1 MDAVSK
7 IYLHAEKVYAN
18 GHTIVGLA
26 FVYRGVV
33 VPCAIRLWASK
44 AYCEK
49 SKKSNNKHEHV
60 EFKTL
65 TELAGE
71 MIETINVKNVIVL
84 FDKFYLCD
92 TVVKSCENKGF
103 TYIGA
108 VKENR
113 NFFPDGRPKDKRKVS
128 EYAKN
133 ALHRAGRWVSIP
145 GSRKE
150 HCVAERV
157 GTMAKLGRIKLAMSR
172 RRGEKSRLVVATNNL
187 KLRAKSLIEHY
198 RNRWQ
203 IEILFKMS
211 KQHLGLGDYQFLRYT
226 AVERYLHLVMI
237 SHQFLTHLA
246 RDCSGA
252 KEQRKGRD
260 ALRLIR
266 VERMQGILQ
275 IC

>member
-33 VPCAIRLWASK
+33 VPCVIRLWASK

-49 SKKSNNKHEHV
+49 SKKSTNTHEHV

-65 TELAGE
+65 TEFAAE

-92 TVVKSCENKGF
+92 TIVKSCKNKGF

-113 NFFPDGRPKDKRKVS
+113 NVFPDGRPKD
-128 EYAKN
+128 
-133 ALHRAGRWVSIP
+133 
-145 GSRKE
+145 
-150 HCVAERV
+150 
-157 GTMAKLGRIKLAMSR
+157 
-172 RRGEKSRLVVATNNL
+172 
-187 KLRAKSLIEHY
+187 
-198 RNRWQ
+198 
-203 IEILFKMS
+203 
-211 KQHLGLGDYQFLRYT
+211 
-226 AVERYLHLVMI
+226 
-237 SHQFLTHLA
+237 
-246 RDCSGA
+246 SG
-252 KEQRKGRD
+252 
-260 ALRLIR
+260 
-266 VERMQGILQ
+266 
-275 IC
+275 